1 MQRFC
6 AIRFAPALTC
16 VKAAKEA
23 PWSSLSRKE
32 VMDLRTHYLGLE
44 LRNPIVA
51 AASPLSRERGNI
63 PRLAEAGAAAIVFHS
78 IFEEQLAPKAR
89 RASRDAIPFAVT
101 PEDYLENIAVAK
113 NAVAIPIIGSI
124 NVTAV
129 GRWIEFA
136 AKVEQAGADALEL
149 NIYDVCTDETRS
161 GPEVEHGYIS
171 ILRAAKEAVRIPV
184 ALKLGPYFSNFAKM
198 AHRLDLA
205 GADALVLFN
214 RFFQPNIDP
223 VDMMVRPEVR
233 LSTPSDIRLPL
244 RWISILHGKL
254 RAQLAGTGG
263 IYQAADVLRML
274 LAGADVVMLCS
285 VLLRRGID
293 YLREIESE
301 LVRWMEHAGCTSI
314 ANFRGRFRHETPVGA
329 GLFEREQYVRGLSGY
344 TPQFL
349 MEAASRGGQAG

>member
-1 MQRFC
+1 VNYQNV
-6 AIRFAPALTC
+6 LT
-16 VKAAKEA
+16 
-23 PWSSLSRKE
+23 
-32 VMDLRTHYLGLE
+32 
-44 LRNPIVA
+44 
-51 AASPLSRERGNI
+51 
-63 PRLAEAGAAAIVFHS
+63 
-78 IFEEQLAPKAR
+78 FEGYTRQLA
-89 RASRDAIPFAVT
+89 
-101 PEDYLENIAVAK
+101 
-113 NAVAIPIIGSI
+113 
-124 NVTAV
+124 
-129 GRWIEFA
+129 
-136 AKVEQAGADALEL
+136 
-149 NIYDVCTDETRS
+149 
-161 GPEVEHGYIS
+161 
-171 ILRAAKEAVRIPV
+171 
-184 ALKLGPYFSNFAKM
+184 
-198 AHRLDLA
+198 AHRLPIHRAYELTEDEQFRREVILLLKTGSLNTA
-205 GADALVLFN
+205 Y
-214 RFFQPNIDP
+214 FQPNIDP
-223 VDMMVRPEVR
+223 VDMMVRPEVL

-314 ANFRGRFRHETPVGA
+314 ADFRGRFRHETPVGA